1 MEVKVEKEGGV
12 LVVSPI
18 GKLDGEN
25 GVLLEQ
31 TLMPD
36 ITGTNNKVAM
46 NMENVNGVT
55 NDGIRGLLTLIQRAT
70 MMRGQLVLYNASESF
85 IQVLQQSGLDSF
97 FTVVGDKNEV
107 FERLGG

>member
-1 MEVKVEKEGGV
+1 MEVNVENEGTM
-12 LVVSPI
+12 LIVSPR

-70 MMRGQLVLYNASESF
+70 MMRGQLVIYNASESF
-85 IQVLQQSGLDSF
+85 LQILQQSGLESF
-97 FTVVGDKNEV
+97 FTIAGDKDDAVGKLE
-107 FERLGG
+107 G